1 MGTTLKASWDVKTIM
16 SELFYDL
23 SHCDGSLLLMF
34 MQERM
39 LPVLD
44 GIAICSSVVARQFPR
59 VPSPLLRRNKQMVKT
74 VVKYLELCRVLS
86 SCMKCV
92 LKSLMSSGLLSIPST
107 IYFCI
112 MCAYLSAYLIYMF
125 I

>member
-1 MGTTLKASWDVKTIM
+1 M

-23 SHCDGSLLLMF
+23 SHFDGSLLLMF

-59 VPSPLLRRNKQMVKT
+59 VPSPLLRRNKWMVKT
-74 VVKYLELCRVLS
+74 VVKYLELSRDLS
-86 SCMKCV
+86 
-92 LKSLMSSGLLSIPST
+92 
-107 IYFCI
+107 FD
-112 MCAYLSAYLIYMF
+112 
-125 I
+125 